1 MKRKVIIMGAAGRD
15 FHNFNVFFR
24 NNKNYEVVCFTAEQ
38 IPNISGRCYPK
49 ELSGKLYPKGVPIY
63 EEKDLPVIIKKHKAD
78 MVVLAYSDLSYE
90 NVMHK
95 ASLVNANGADFVLMG
110 SETTMIKS
118 RKPVV
123 SVCAVRTGCGKSQTS
138 RRISL
143 ILKEMGYKV
152 VVIRHPM
159 PYGDLR
165 KQIAQRFADY
175 GDLYRHECTIEEREE
190 YEQHI
195 KNGFVVY
202 AGVDY
207 GEILKEAEKEA
218 DIILWDGGNND
229 FPFFKPYLHIV
240 VADPHRPGHG
250 IRYYPGET
258 NLRMA
263 DVVVINKENTA
274 KNEDIRRVW
283 KVIRKTNPSAKIIH
297 ANSEVTT
304 DEPEKIR
311 NRKVLIVEDG
321 PTLTHGEMS
330 YGAGWVAAKKFH
342 AKRIVRPKEHA
353 VGSIKRA
360 YEKYAQIKEVLPA
373 LGYGKTQIKELE
385 RTINRT
391 PCDLV
396 IIATPMDL
404 AELIRINKPSV
415 YITYHLKEKGRPD
428 LREILK
434 EFFKKKGT
442 RKV

>member
-24 NNKNYEVVCFTAEQ
+24 DNKDYEVVCFTSEQ
-38 IPNISGRCYPK
+38 IPNISGRVYPK
-49 ELSGKLYPKGVPIY
+49 ELSGRLYPKGIPIHQ
-63 EEKDLPVIIKKHKAD
+63 EEDLPNLIRKHGVD
-78 MVVLAYSDLSYE
+78 IVVLAYSDISYE

-95 ASLVNANGADFVLMG
+95 ASLVNSLGPDFVLMG
-110 SETTMIKS
+110 SGTTTIKS
-118 RKPVV
+118 KKPLI

-138 RRISL
+138 RKISI
-143 ILKEMGYKV
+143 ILREMGYRV

-195 KNGFVVY
+195 KNGFVVF

-207 GEILKEAEKEA
+207 GRILKEAEKEA

-229 FPFFKPYLHIV
+229 TPFYKPDLHIV
-240 VADPHRPGHG
+240 VVDPHRPEHETK
-250 IRYYPGET
+250 YYPGET

-274 KNEDIRRVW
+274 KKEDIK
-283 KVIRKTNPSAKIIH
+283 KVLEAVNKTNSHAKIIH
-297 ANSEVTT
+297 ANSEVSSE
-304 DEPEKIR
+304 EPGEIK
-311 NRKVLIVEDG
+311 NKKVLVVEDG
-321 PTLTHGEMS
+321 PTLTHGGMS
-330 YGAGWVAAKKFH
+330 YGAGWVAAKKFG
-342 AKRIVRPKEHA
+342 AKLIVKPEKYA

-360 YEKYAQIKEVLPA
+360 YEKYRQIKEVLPA
-373 LGYGKTQIKELE
+373 LGYGKRQIEELE
-385 RTINRT
+385 KTINRT
-391 PCDLV
+391 PCDIV

-404 AELIRINKPSV
+404 AELIKINKPSV

-428 LREILK
+428 LKDVLK
-434 EFFKKKGT
+434 RFLKRGKT
-442 RKV
+442 

>member
-1 MKRKVIIMGAAGRD
+1 MKRRVIIAGAAGRD
-15 FHNFNVFFR
+15 FHNFNVFFKD
-24 NNKNYEVVCFTAEQ
+24 NKNYEVVCFTAEQ
-38 IPNISGRCYPK
+38 IPDISGRRYPK
-49 ELSGKLYPKGVPIY
+49 ELAGKAYTKGIPIY
-63 EEKDLPVIIKKHKAD
+63 EEKDMAKLIKKYKANL
-78 MVVLAYSDLSYE
+78 VVLAYSDLSYE

-95 ASLVNANGADFVLMG
+95 ASLVNASGADFVLMG
-110 SETTMIKS
+110 SETTMLKS
-118 RKPVV
+118 KKPVI

-143 ILKEMGYKV
+143 ILREMGYRV
-152 VVIRHPM
+152 VVVRHPM

-165 KQIAQRFADY
+165 KQVAQRFADY

-195 KNGFVVY
+195 KNGFVVF

-207 GEILKEAEKEA
+207 GKILKEAEKEA

-229 FPFFKPYLHIV
+229 FPFYKPDLHIV

-274 KNEDIRRVW
+274 RREDIKSVLDVV
-283 KVIRKTNPSAKIIH
+283 KKTNPKARIIH

-304 DEPEKIR
+304 EEPEKIKDK
-311 NRKVLIVEDG
+311 KVLVVEDG

-330 YGAGWVAAKKFH
+330 YGAGWVAAKKFK
-342 AKRIVRPKEHA
+342 AKSIVRPEKYA
-353 VGSIKRA
+353 VGSIKKV
-360 YEKYAQIKEVLPA
+360 YKKYTQIKEVLPA
-373 LGYGKTQIKELE
+373 LGYGMKQIRELE
-385 RTINRT
+385 ETINKT

-396 IIATPMDL
+396 LIATPMDL
-404 AELIRINKPSV
+404 AEMININKPSV
-415 YITYHLKEKGRPD
+415 YITYHLKEKGKPNLED
-428 LREILK
+428 VLK
-434 EFFKKKGT
+434 EFLNGKKKI
-442 RKV
+442 